1 MHGQREGGSV
11 EVYPPP
17 QNRSYMDVQLLK
29 KIIWEVTGNEKLEIQ
44 KHSKL
49 YDDLGLCSFD
59 MMVIIGLL
67 EDKYKKSVDIKCFSN
82 DLTVEGLL
90 NSIH

>member
-1 MHGQREGGSV
+1 MHGQREGESV

-49 YDDLGLCSFD
+49 YDDLGYD
-59 MMVIIGLL
+59 GYYRIIRR
-67 EDKYKKSVDIKCFSN
+67 
-82 DLTVEGLL
+82 
-90 NSIH
+90 

>member
-1 MHGQREGGSV
+1 MHGQREGESV

-29 KIIWEVTGNEKLEIQ
+29 KIIWEVTGN
-44 KHSKL
+44 
-49 YDDLGLCSFD
+49 DLGLCSFD

>member
-1 MHGQREGGSV
+1 M
-11 EVYPPP
+11 
-17 QNRSYMDVQLLK
+17 M
-29 KIIWEVTGNEKLEIQ
+29 IW
-44 KHSKL
+44 
-49 YDDLGLCSFD
+49 D

>member
-1 MHGQREGGSV
+1 MLDLDLQDSLVGTSF
-11 EVYPPP
+11 
-17 QNRSYMDVQLLK
+17 MDSPILPR
-29 KIIWEVTGNEKLEIQ
+29 
-44 KHSKL
+44 
-49 YDDLGLCSFD
+49 
-59 MMVIIGLL
+59 L